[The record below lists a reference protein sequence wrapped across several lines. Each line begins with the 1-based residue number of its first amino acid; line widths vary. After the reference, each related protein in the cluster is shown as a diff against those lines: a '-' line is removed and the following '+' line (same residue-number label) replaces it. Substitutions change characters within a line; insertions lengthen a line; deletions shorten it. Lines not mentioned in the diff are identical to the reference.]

1 MDLSPTQLEILRAL
15 DQGAELHWRD
25 GAQNRP
31 AAYLV
36 LERGTRA
43 VRADTLAAL
52 ARRGLIAE
60 LERSDGG
67 FRRYALTEAGRRA
80 ALDG

>member
-52 ARRGLIAE
+52 VRRGLIE
-60 LERSDGG
+60 EVERSDGG
-67 FRRYALTEAGRRA
+67 FKRFSVSEMGRRA
-80 ALDG
+80 TLGG